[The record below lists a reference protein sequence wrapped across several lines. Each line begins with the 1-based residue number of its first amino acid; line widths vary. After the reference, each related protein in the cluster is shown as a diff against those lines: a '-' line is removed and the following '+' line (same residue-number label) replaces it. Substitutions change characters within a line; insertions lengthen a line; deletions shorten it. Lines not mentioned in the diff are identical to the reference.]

1 MFTFNSIIFHS
12 ASHAPPSILNV
23 RTGQH
28 VELRVAKR
36 VNEDYEPPKGT
47 RKFGGSGQRLGG
59 VVPEVESHGSFSSMP
74 GSFPSGVDTLKLK
87 VPSSEDSKTSFS
99 TKFEVDQSQPMT
111 TIQIRLA
118 DGTRYVSDSHNS
130 TCPNLYTTSVGWSL
144 V

>member
-1 MFTFNSIIFHS
+1 MLTFNLVFFLS

-47 RKFGGSGQRLGG
+47 RTFGGSGHRLGG
-59 VVPEVESHGSFSSMP
+59 VLPEVGSHASFSSMP
-74 GSFPSGVDTLKLK
+74 GSFPSGGDVLK
-87 VPSSEDSKTSFS
+87 VKSSSSEDSKPSFS
-99 TKFEVDQSQPMT
+99 TKFEVDQTQPMT

-118 DGTRYVSDSHNS
+118 DGTRYASDPHNYTS
-130 TCPNLYTTSVGWSL
+130 PNLYTTSVGWSL